1 MRPALVPALVALV
14 CATACGAPAPASPP
28 VAPAVPVP
36 ATAAPVTAAP
46 VTAAPVTPAPVT
58 PAPAAPDPAAG
69 AVPAGGGSWTMP
81 DLVGVGLQDAQDA
94 IQGLTD
100 FAIPI
105 TTSSDA
111 TGRDRMQV
119 DDRNWRVCAQSV
131 PAGAEITPGSAI
143 DFAVVQLDE
152 EC

>member
-1 MRPALVPALVALV
+1 MRPVPALTAVLV
-14 CATACGAPAPASPP
+14 VLACATACGAPATPP
-28 VAPAVPVP
+28 VAP
-36 ATAAPVTAAP
+36 
-46 VTAAPVTPAPVT
+46 APVTPAPVAPAPVAPA

-69 AVPAGGGSWTMP
+69 AVPAGGGSWAMP
-81 DLVGVGLQDAQDA
+81 DLVGFVLQDAQDA
-94 IQGLTD
+94 VQALTD
-100 FAIPI
+100 FAIPV

-111 TGRDRMQV
+111 TGRDRMQI

-152 EC
+152 DC

>member
-1 MRPALVPALVALV
+1 VRPVPALVPALVALA

-28 VAPAVPVP
+28 VAPAVP
-36 ATAAPVTAAP
+36 AP
-46 VTAAPVTPAPVT
+46 VTAAPVTPAP
-58 PAPAAPDPAAG
+58 APDPAAG

-131 PAGAEITPGSAI
+131 PAGAEITPSSAI

-152 EC
+152 DC

>member
-1 MRPALVPALVALV
+1 MRPVPVLVPVLVALA

-28 VAPAVPVP
+28 AAPATP
-36 ATAAPVTAAP
+36 
-46 VTAAPVTPAPVT
+46 APVTPAPVT

-81 DLVGVGLQDAQDA
+81 DLVGATLQDAQDA
-94 IQGLTD
+94 VQALTD

-111 TGRDRMQV
+111 TGRDRMQL

-131 PAGAEITPGSAI
+131 PAGADITPGSAI

>member
-1 MRPALVPALVALV
+1 MRPVPLLAAALLTLAPLA
-14 CATACGAPAPASPP
+14 ACGSPAPAPAPVPP
-28 VAPAVPVP
+28 P
-36 ATAAPVTAAP
+36 ATAAPVAP
-46 VTAAPVTPAPVT
+46 APLPPAPVPAL
-58 PAPAAPDPAAG
+58 PAPADPAAG

-81 DLVGVGLQDAQDA
+81 DLVGATLQDAQDA

-111 TGRDRMQV
+111 TGRDRMQL

>member
-1 MRPALVPALVALV
+1 MRPVPALVTALV
-14 CATACGAPAPASPP
+14 ALAWATACGAPAPAS
-28 VAPAVPVP
+28 VAPAVP
-36 ATAAPVTAAP
+36 AP
-46 VTAAPVTPAPVT
+46 VTAAPVTPVPAAP
-58 PAPAAPDPAAG
+58 APDPAAG

-94 IQGLTD
+94 IQALTD